1 MHGSMCPRPG
11 HLKGFF
17 FFLGVFSP
25 PPGTCKVF
33 FFFVE
38 VYSPPPGTQKETIP
52 RSRTYLK
59 DCFWLAGKTIGIVTY
74 QYAYPWKP
82 WKCRLKGTTE
92 IKGLERCRS
101 TEFPTPE
108 LLIDLKIRFC
118 YIFFLRTKAK
128 RNVFTT
134 FINVFWVYKL
144 FSKLLRQG

>member
-11 HLKGFF
+11 HLQG
-17 FFLGVFSP
+17 
-25 PPGTCKVF
+25 F

-74 QYAYPWKP
+74 QCAYPWKQ

-108 LLIDLKIRFC
+108 PLIDLKYVFATSFFSVQKQKETFSQLLLTFSEFIN
-118 YIFFLRTKAK
+118 FFLNYWDRD
-128 RNVFTT
+128 NGCH
-134 FINVFWVYKL
+134 NE
-144 FSKLLRQG
+144 LRHEQ